1 MLIENTFFG
10 EELELNVMF
19 VIMESRNGKR
29 PKLKY
34 KGRLG
39 KMQLEDELKDRS
51 KIEVTDYQHEPK
63 DKSQH
68 SAQLTYPK
76 LHPANAS

>member
-1 MLIENTFFG
+1 
-10 EELELNVMF
+10 MF

-39 KMQLEDELKDRS
+39 KMQLEDELEDRS

-63 DKSQH
+63 DKKANTQH
-68 SAQLTYPK
+68 NSHTPNYTQQLFHKNFRFFTV
-76 LHPANAS
+76 S

>member
-1 MLIENTFFG
+1 MISTLPVVTLNSCLFDNYYNCASSRKQIC
-10 EELELNVMF
+10 EELRLNVMF

-39 KMQLEDELKDRS
+39 KMQLEDEL
-51 KIEVTDYQHEPK
+51 
-63 DKSQH
+63 
-68 SAQLTYPK
+68 
-76 LHPANAS
+76 

>member
-1 MLIENTFFG
+1 
-10 EELELNVMF
+10 MF

-29 PKLKY
+29 PKLMY

-39 KMQLEDELKDRS
+39 KMQLEDELEDRS

-76 LHPANAS
+76 LHPANVS

>member
-1 MLIENTFFG
+1 
-10 EELELNVMF
+10 
-19 VIMESRNGKR
+19 MESRNGKR

-34 KGRLG
+34 KARLG
-39 KMQLEDELKDRS
+39 KMQLEDELEDRS

-76 LHPANAS
+76 LHPTNVS

>member
-1 MLIENTFFG
+1 
-10 EELELNVMF
+10 MF

-29 PKLKY
+29 PKLRY

-39 KMQLEDELKDRS
+39 KMQLEDELEDRS
-51 KIEVTDYQHEPK
+51 KIEVTDYQHEQWPK

-76 LHPANAS
+76 LHPTNVS